1 MINQAKTVE
10 EMQQVDRHLLLMAV
24 IRLGV
29 WLLFGCFLIVF
40 VLYLFLTYRNGQ
52 PPSLQDI
59 GTLFS
64 SLVQL
69 LVAAVTPPGI

>member
-10 EMQQVDRHLLLMAV
+10 EMQQVDRHLLIMAV

-29 WLLFGCFLIVF
+29 WLLFGCFSVVF
-40 VLYLFLTYRNGQ
+40 ALYVFLTYRNGQ
-52 PPSLQDI
+52 APTLQDI
-59 GTLFS
+59 GGLFS

-69 LVAAVTPPGI
+69 LVAAVTPPGN